1 MRLSIALLLLATGCA
16 PEPCRTGT
24 LYLTLA
30 YTGPAADADRLTLAV
45 TVGDSVQ
52 SYARAR
58 TPGQTRDTLEIDFRS
73 YPATATIVIAAT
85 ASQAGSTVGAGQTR
99 ATLATHCTALAL
111 TVTSATATPADLA
124 ATWSDDAA
132 AASDLGD
139 GTGALGD
146 LAGPASGDLASV
158 TTTTF
163 ADLAMAAPHDLAV
176 AAPHDLAVAAPHDL
190 AVAAPPVVPDLAAPP
205 PDLSVV
211 VPVIGFTGQSNTAQ
225 FPSNTTDP
233 AFTDSCPAGQAMIG
247 FNLAV
252 ATDSSG
258 NQLGINRADTRCAA
272 PIVSAA
278 AGGSYTVAWGPVTAL
293 PGHGTSDQALVVY
306 QCLSGQFLTGF
317 GSRSGA
323 YLDHLLLACAPI
335 VVANDGSVSVGAT
348 IVDTGPGVGG
358 SGGSP
363 FATVFCPTGQVATAL
378 RTREAGGAPAD
389 AFGYSC
395 STPVVVH

>member
-1 MRLSIALLLLATGCA
+1 MKSESMRLSIALLLLATGCA

-30 YTGPAADADRLTLAV
+30 YTGAAAAADRLALQV
-45 TVGDSVQ
+45 TVGDSQQGYV
-52 SYARAR
+52 RAR
-58 TPGQTRDTLEIDFRS
+58 TPGRLQDTLEIDFGR
-73 YPATATIVIAAT
+73 YPSAAAVVIAAT
-85 ASQAGSTVGAGQTR
+85 ASQGDATVGSGQVQT
-99 ATLATHCTALAL
+99 TLAAGCTALKLA
-111 TVTSATATPADLA
+111 VTSATATPADLA

-139 GTGALGD
+139 GTDAPEDLAGPSGD
-146 LAGPASGDLASV
+146 LAGI

-163 ADLAMAAPHDLAV
+163 ADLAMAAPQDLAV
-176 AAPHDLAVAAPHDL
+176 VAPHDLAT
-190 AVAAPPVVPDLAAPP
+190 PVVPDLATPPP
-205 PDLSVV
+205 PDMSVV
-211 VPVIGFTGQSNTAQ
+211 VPVLGFSGQSNTAQ

-278 AGGSYTVAWGPVTAL
+278 AGGGYTVAWGPVTAL
-293 PGHGTSDQALVVY
+293 PGHGTSDPALVVY

-317 GSRSGA
+317 GSRSGT

-348 IVDTGPGVGG
+348 IVDSGPGVGG

-363 FATVFCPTGQVATAL
+363 FATVLCPTGQVATAL

-389 AFGYSC
+389 AFGYGC